1 MARVERKV
9 TVTSAAADASRTVT
23 PVSGYLRCWRSVD
36 PLGRAGLVIV
46 ALLTFLALTGSW
58 LVPHDPYKMDITRQ
72 LQPPSWSHPFGTDRY
87 GRDVLSRVIA
97 GTRVSLSIALV
108 AVGCALAIGASLGL
122 VAGYAGGYLDL
133 ALSRLMD
140 ILLGFPSLLLAIAI
154 AGTLGPGISNGI
166 IAIIVVYIP
175 FFFRVSRAPVLSE
188 REREYVEAARCI
200 GLSEARIAVR
210 HVVPNVL
217 GPILVQTAV
226 TLAFALLTEASLS
239 FLGLGAQPPQPAWG
253 AILNEGRVS
262 IERAP
267 WISVFP
273 GLAIMLAVFGLNLAG
288 DGLRDVLDPR
298 LRNR

>member
-1 MARVERKV
+1 MARAHRAA
-9 TVTSAAADASRTVT
+9 TVTNPQAGANRFVVL
-23 PVSGYLRCWRSVD
+23 VSGSWRLWRSID
-36 PLGRAGLVIV
+36 PLGRVGLVIV
-46 ALLTFLALTGSW
+46 TLLAFLAITGFW
-58 LVPHDPYKMDITRQ
+58 LVPHDPYRMDVTRQ

-97 GTRVSLSIALV
+97 GTQVSLSIALL
-108 AVGCALAIGASLGL
+108 AVGCALAVGASLGIA
-122 VAGYAGGYLDL
+122 AGYAGGALDL

-154 AGTLGPGISNGI
+154 AGTLGPGIRNGI

-188 REREYVEAARCI
+188 REREYVEAARSI
-200 GLSEARIAVR
+200 GLSEARIAVC
-210 HVVPNVL
+210 HVLPNVL

-253 AILNEGRVS
+253 AILNEGRVY

-267 WISVFP
+267 WISIFP
-273 GLAIMLAVFGLNLAG
+273 GLAIMLAVFGLNLAA

-298 LRNR
+298 LRHR